1 MNKLLANK
9 KTIFLFMLP
18 ASVMFLGVI
27 ILPIMMSVNF
37 SLTEWDGMSPAKF
50 IGLDNYIRLFTD
62 AGEGFLA
69 AARNSFVYALCAIFI
84 QLPIALLF
92 ALILASGVKGE
103 KIYITI
109 FFVPVLISTVVTGQL
124 WMRIFDMQHGVL
136 NLFLSTIGLEKL
148 AHPWLADP
156 KTALPCV
163 FVALVWQFIGYY
175 MLLMYASIK
184 TISPEIA
191 EAAKIDGAGFW
202 QTSFKITI
210 PLIKPMI
217 RVCLIL
223 AVVGA
228 LKMFDLVY
236 IMTNGGPAHAT
247 EVPST
252 LMVTAIFRRNLYGY
266 GSSMAVFIIAE
277 CFLFAF
283 LIRKFVKTEEDA
295 V

>member
-27 ILPIMMSVNF
+27 ILPIIMSVNF
-37 SLTEWDGMSPAKF
+37 SLTEWDGMSPARF
-50 IGLDNYIRLFTD
+50 IGLENYIRLFTD
-62 AGEGFLA
+62 TGEGFLA

-92 ALILASGVKGE
+92 ALVLASGIRGE

-124 WMRIFDMQHGVL
+124 WMRIFDMQHGIL
-136 NLFLSTIGLEKL
+136 NLFLSAIGLEKL

-156 KTALPCV
+156 NTALLCV